1 MARKSRQPM
10 QQTEAIRTPPATAES
25 VKKPLPIRYKT
36 AIYTRLSVY
45 DLGRDNSDT
54 MENQIEL
61 LQYFVSQQAD
71 YIYDAVLRKRY
82 KAYGLFCPS
91 CTLKMKQTVLQN
103 RPLQGAERAIAVT
116 GTQLPQRK
124 HSGLKGTRPVPE
136 PRSAEGTMILPLI

>member
-10 QQTEAIRTPPATAES
+10 QQTEIIRTPPATAES
-25 VKKPLPIRYKT
+25 GKKPLPIRYKT

-71 YIYDAVLRKRY
+71 LSLTDIYIDN
-82 KAYGLFCPS
+82 GW
-91 CTLKMKQTVLQN
+91 
-103 RPLQGAERAIAVT
+103 T
-116 GTQLPQRK
+116 GTNF
-124 HSGLKGTRPVPE
+124 TRPEFQRLLKDVKQGRINCIVVKDLWPS
-136 PRSAEGTMILPLI
+136 PRCRLYSAGVAIL